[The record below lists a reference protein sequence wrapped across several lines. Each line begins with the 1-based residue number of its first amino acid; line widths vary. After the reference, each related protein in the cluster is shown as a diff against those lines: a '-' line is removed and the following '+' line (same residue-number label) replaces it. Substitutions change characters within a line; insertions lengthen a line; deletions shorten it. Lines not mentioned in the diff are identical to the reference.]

1 MTTAQLVIGVGCLCV
16 SSFFAGAATWHWW
29 LTRPL
34 RAERRRQER
43 DAHDARAFGVTSEE
57 FRG

>member
-1 MTTAQLVIGVGCLCV
+1 MTTTALVFGCACLFV
-16 SSFFAGAATWHWW
+16 SGCFCGAATWHW
-29 LTRPL
+29 LATREQ

-43 DAHDARAFGVTSEE
+43 DAHDARAFGQ